1 VKQTKQNILL
11 LCAAALVAAC
21 VEDHLPPELD
31 EEELVT
37 PNGLLWADLSANWV
51 DTRTLMGSRLT
62 QHPATQRMADTPAGQ
77 SVLGYLAAGA
87 LPPFQRV
94 TIRDSSGQPHD
105 FFGGAA
111 LHPGWMSQAPSK
123 KQTECLVGWLGA
135 HLNAFGVQV
144 NLSLRGDACGY
155 PVGLPDAA
163 YGFEEAAFAG
173 DNELHIDAC
182 VGEGLRAACGA
193 TAVPT
198 LEDRVCASGD
208 PRCGQQVTVWG
219 DCNQICSG
227 RSASG
232 GYFGCKAPNGRLLE
246 GMTTV
251 RLAGGLPYPC
261 SI

>member
-1 VKQTKQNILL
+1 VKQTKRNILL

-31 EEELVT
+31 DEELVT

-62 QHPATQRMADTPAGQ
+62 QQPATQRMADTPEGQ
-77 SVLGYLAAGA
+77 SVLGYVAAGA

-111 LHPGWMSQAPSK
+111 LHPGWISQAPSK
-123 KQTECLVGWLGA
+123 MQIECLVGWIGA
-135 HLNAFGVQV
+135 HLNAFGISVD
-144 NLSLRGDACGY
+144 LSLRGDACGY
-155 PVGLPDAA
+155 PVGPPDAA
-163 YGFEEAAFAG
+163 YGFEEGGFAG
-173 DNELHIDAC
+173 DNELYIYAC
-182 VGEGLRAACGA
+182 VGEGLRAACGGSA
-193 TAVPT
+193 ERTCK
-198 LEDRVCASGD
+198 DRVCTSGE
-208 PRCGQQVTVWG
+208 PRCGMVIVVG
-219 DCNQICSG
+219 DCNKICSG
-227 RSASG
+227 KSPSG
-232 GYFGCKAPNGRLLE
+232 GYFGCKVNGKPLD

-251 RLAGGLPYPC
+251 RLRGSQPPYPC